1 MTIHDDIASERA
13 KLAKVVMNN
22 KLGKL
27 ITSDILYPVLDTLDK
42 QIPNILYE
50 AGVKFEK
57 ILKSYLSSIAP
68 SGFNYKVYMY
78 DASKPRG
85 ERTWLID
92 EWTASSPG
100 DPPAQHT
107 GTLFRE
113 TGFMVLPNGKLR
125 VGLLKDEGEMSDDE
139 TEFKSAFFRGGKV
152 FVSADD
158 SYNIQTP
165 VGTYGREHGDWFIAF
180 MDIHREQLR
189 KLIRNSTR
197 KALNKITRKTS
208 LKRAVIF
215 KVYFK

>member
-1 MTIHDDIASERA
+1 MTIHDDIASEKA
-13 KLAKVVMNN
+13 KLAKVVMKN

-27 ITSDILYPVLDTLDK
+27 ITSDVLFPVLDQLDK
-42 QIPNILYE
+42 QVPNILHE

-57 ILKSYLSSIAP
+57 ILKSYLNSVAP

-85 ERTWLID
+85 SRTWLID
-92 EWTASSPG
+92 EWTASAPG
-100 DPPAQHT
+100 DPPARHT
-107 GTLFRE
+107 GTLMDE
-113 TGFMVLPNGKLR
+113 TGFMVLPNGRIR
-125 VGLLKDEGEMSDDE
+125 VGLLKNFGEMSDAE
-139 TEFKSAFFRGGKV
+139 TEFKSAFFKGGKI

-165 VGTYGREHGDWFIAF
+165 VGEYGRYQGSWFIDF
-180 MDIHREQLR
+180 MNAHREQLR
-189 KLIRNSTR
+189 KLIRTGTR
-197 KALNKITRKTS
+197 KALNKVTRKTS